1 MRFHSVAMNS
11 LMESWPRKHRITVD
25 EYYRMAEVG
34 LLAPDARVEL
44 VEGEIID
51 MAPIGPSHGRVV
63 DRLNKLFVR
72 AVDDLAIVR
81 IQGAVLL
88 DPGSMPQPDVALL
101 SPSADGYGT
110 HHPSPADIRLIV
122 EVSDSTL
129 RYDRDVKVPLYARH
143 GVPEVWIVDL
153 QNGELRWYR
162 APQAGSYLEQ
172 GSARE
177 PGVLHIGALPG
188 TAVDLTGL
196 LSG

>member
-1 MRFHSVAMNS
+1 MNS

-51 MAPIGPSHGRVV
+51 MAPIGPSHGKVV
-63 DRLNKLFVR
+63 DKLTRMFVR
-72 AVDDLAIVR
+72 SVGDLAIVR
-81 IQGAVLL
+81 IQGTVFL
-88 DPGSMPQPDVALL
+88 DQRSMPQPGVALL
-101 SPSADGYGT
+101 APSAGDYGAA
-110 HHPSPADIRLIV
+110 HPTPADILLLI

-129 RYDRDVKVPLYARH
+129 RYDRDVKVPLYALH
-143 GVPEVWIVDL
+143 GIPEVWIVDL

-162 APQAGSYLEQ
+162 SPQGGSYLEQ
-172 GSARE
+172 GATRE
-177 PGVLHIGALPG
+177 PGVMQLSAQPG
-188 TAVDLTGL
+188 IAIDLAGL

>member
-1 MRFHSVAMNS
+1 MNS

-51 MAPIGPSHGRVV
+51 MAPTGTSHGRVV
-63 DRLNKLFVR
+63 DRLTRLFVR
-72 AVDDLAIVR
+72 AVEDLAIVR

-88 DPGSMPQPDVALL
+88 DRGSMPQPDVAVLA
-101 SPSADGYGT
+101 PSADDYGT
-110 HHPSPADIRLIV
+110 NHPSPADIRLIV

-143 GVPEVWIVDL
+143 GIPEVWIIDV
-153 QNGELRWYR
+153 QNCELKWYR

-172 GSARE
+172 GATND
-177 PGVLHIGALPG
+177 PGEMQIPALPG
-188 TAVDLTGL
+188 IGVDLTGL